1 MYKTFLLAA
10 TIGMTLAANARAD
23 ELNMP
28 EPETP
33 AATSLPQ
40 RGLSQANVLRVYGD
54 PLTRHEPA
62 GGGSAKQPPITRWD
76 YDGYSVFFENNT
88 VIDVVVK
95 DAPAPLHNV
104 DELKSAP

>member
-10 TIGMTLAANARAD
+10 TIAITLAANARAD
-23 ELNMP
+23 VLNV
-28 EPETP
+28 PETP
-33 AATSLPQ
+33 VATGHLPQ
-40 RGLSQANVLRVYGD
+40 RGMSQGAVLNEFGT

-62 GGGSAKQPPITRWD
+62 GGGSPQQPPITRWD
-76 YDGYSVFFENNT
+76 YAGYSVFFENST

-104 DELKSAP
+104 DELKSGP